1 MDQVGSGDHHRLE
14 RDVAALEKNLP
25 LRQETYCPAL
35 SVAGPQGCYE
45 HSPVPS
51 EVSRKARQG

>member
-1 MDQVGSGDHHRLE
+1 MPSEVGFEVDQVGSGDHHRLE

-35 SVAGPQGCYE
+35 SVAGP
-45 HSPVPS
+45 
-51 EVSRKARQG
+51 